1 LIVEKILMVCLG
13 NICRSPMAE
22 GIFRNRV
29 ELAGK
34 KAIVD
39 SCGTSDY
46 HIGQTPD
53 YRAVKTLQRNGIDIS
68 GLAARQ
74 FAVDDFDNFDHIFVM
89 DASNLMNVL
98 ALARNQ
104 ADKDKVSLLLEEIYP
119 GENRSVPDP
128 YYGGIDG
135 FKEVFEMLDTAAIKF
150 IEKI

>member
-1 LIVEKILMVCLG
+1 MVCLG

-29 ELAGK
+29 EQAGK
-34 KAIVD
+34 RAIVD
-39 SCGTSDY
+39 SCGTSDF
-46 HIGQTPD
+46 HVGQTPD

-74 FAVDDFDNFDHIFVM
+74 FDVEDFDNFDHIFVM

-135 FKEVFEMLDTAAIKF
+135 FKEVFEMLNNAAGKF